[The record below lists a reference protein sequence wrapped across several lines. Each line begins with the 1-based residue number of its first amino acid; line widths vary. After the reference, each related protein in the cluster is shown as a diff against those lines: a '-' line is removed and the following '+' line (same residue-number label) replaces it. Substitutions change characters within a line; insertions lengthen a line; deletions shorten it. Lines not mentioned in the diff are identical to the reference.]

1 MSPKRHP
8 FKNFEI
14 ESKRV
19 RVDKGKLRLDIEK
32 ETERFLSEGGCIRKL
47 NAAPS
52 PKIPTVGMKGSAW
65 EDSAGAG
72 SLFDNRDALTEQIDE
87 MDLMLGPL

>member
-14 ESKRV
+14 DPEKLS
-19 RVDKGKLRLDIEK
+19 VDKGKLRQDIEK
-32 ETERFLSEGGCIRKL
+32 ETERFLSEGGCILKL
-47 NAAPS
+47 NASPS

-65 EDSAGAG
+65 EDSAGVG
-72 SLFDNRDALTEQIDE
+72 SIFDNKDGLVEQIDE